1 MKIYGFVS
9 ITKSYLNVS
18 DTERQRKHPIFSL
31 LNIER
36 APQKRAPEKP
46 ERPPPATDVTEA
58 AKKTW
63 LPTPQSTGDI
73 Y

>member
-1 MKIYGFVS
+1 MS

-58 AKKTW
+58 AKKHGSQHPSQQETFIS
-63 LPTPQSTGDI
+63 PQ